1 MKLSIVIVNYNVE
14 HFLEQ
19 CLHSVNNAIK
29 NIHAEVWIVD
39 NNSVDGSV
47 EMVKSKFPQFNFIEN
62 RENLGFSKANN
73 QAIRLSKGEY
83 VLLLNPDTIV
93 EQDTFES
100 VLKFMDENP
109 DAGGLGVKMVDG
121 KGRFLPESKRGL
133 PTPEVAFYKIF
144 GLSKIFPMSKRFGK
158 YHLTFLSNDQIHEV
172 DVLSGAFMLLRKKT
186 LDEVGLLDE
195 DYFMYG
201 EDIDLSYRIT
211 KGGYKNYY
219 FPKARIIHYKGE
231 STKKGSLNYV
241 FVFYNAM
248 IIFAQKHFS
257 DKHAR
262 TLSTMIKM
270 AIYLRAFISIVKRF
284 IQQIWQPIFD
294 AFVIYVSVYFLS
306 QYWESNVLTSKNG
319 HFTNDFY
326 FIALP
331 IYILIWLI
339 GIWLAEGYEKKT
351 QPSFITKGIFG
362 GTVAILVLYALLPET
377 FRFSRAMIIFGAV
390 LAIAS
395 LIAYR
400 LLASYLGVFNRNFG
414 KTTEKRFLIV
424 GELSEAERVSNLLRN
439 TTLIPS
445 FLGILTP
452 NKIES
457 KNVIGDLSQIEDI
470 ISIYEINEVVFCA
483 HDIPSSKIIDLMGIL
498 QEKDVE
504 YKIAPPES
512 LSIIGSNSINTSGDI
527 YVLNLNSIT
536 LTKNK
541 RKKRFFDIITAL
553 IFIVFFPIVFVFNLN
568 ILKLIRNIFHVV
580 FGKKSWIGINPNGTF
595 DEQRYKLK
603 KSVIFSTDTL
613 KIKELNKDII
623 DKANEAYCRYY
634 KISKEI
640 QMLLKSF
647 RKLAK

>member
-14 HFLEQ
+14 YFLEQ
-19 CLHSVNNAIK
+19 CLHSVDNAIK
-29 NIHAEVWIVD
+29 NIAAEVWIVD

-47 EMVKSKFPQFNFIEN
+47 EMIKTKFSHFNLIEN
-62 RENLGFSKANN
+62 TENLGFSKANN

-93 EQDTFES
+93 EQDTFEN
-100 VLKFMDENP
+100 VLIFMDENT

-144 GLSKIFPMSKRFGK
+144 GLSKLFPKSKRFGK
-158 YHLTFLSNDQIHEV
+158 YHLTYLNNDKIHEV
-172 DVLSGAFMLLRKKT
+172 DVLSGAFMLLRKET
-186 LDEVGLLDE
+186 LDKIGLLDE

-201 EDIDLSYRIT
+201 EDIDLSYRII

-257 DKHAR
+257 NKHAR
-262 TLSTMIKM
+262 LFSAMIKL
-270 AIYLRAFISIVKRF
+270 AIYMRASISILKRF
-284 IQQIWQPIFD
+284 LLRIWQPILD
-294 AFVIYVSVYFLS
+294 AMIVYCGVYLLS
-306 QYWESNVLTSKNG
+306 QYWELNVLTSKNG
-319 HFTNDFY
+319 HFTDDFY
-326 FIALP
+326 YIAIP
-331 IYILIWLI
+331 AYILIWLI
-339 GIWLAEGYEKKT
+339 SIWVTESYEKKA
-351 QPSFITKGIFG
+351 QPSDITKGIFG
-362 GTVAILVLYALLPET
+362 GTIAILVLYALLPES
-377 FRFSRAMIIFGAV
+377 FRFSRAMIILGAIWS
-390 LAIAS
+390 IAS
-395 LIAYR
+395 LVGYR
-400 LLASYLGVFNRNFG
+400 LLASNLGLFNRNFG
-414 KTTEKRFLIV
+414 KSIEKRFLIV
-424 GELSEAERVSNLLRN
+424 GEPVEAERVSGLLRN
-439 TTLIPS
+439 TTLMPS

-452 NKIES
+452 NKSDS

-483 HDIPSSKIIDLMGIL
+483 HDIPSSKIIDLMGAL
-498 QEKDVE
+498 QEKDVD
-504 YKIAPPES
+504 YKIAPPAS

-536 LTKNK
+536 LAKNK
-541 RKKRFFDIITAL
+541 RKKRFFDIISAL
-553 IFIVFFPIVFVFNLN
+553 ILFILFPLVLMFNFNL
-568 ILKLIRNIFHVV
+568 IKLIRNIFQVL
-580 FGKKSWIGINPNGTF
+580 FGKKSWIGINPNGTY
-595 DEQRYKLK
+595 DEKRYKLK
-603 KSVIFSTDTL
+603 KSVIYSTDTL
-613 KIKELNKDII
+613 KIKELNKEII
-623 DKANEAYCRYY
+623 DKANEAYCRDF

-640 QMLLKSF
+640 QMVLKSF

>member
-19 CLHSVNNAIK
+19 CLHSVGNAIK
-29 NIHAEVWIVD
+29 SIDAEVWIVD

-47 EMVKSKFPQFNFIEN
+47 EMVKSKFSTYNLIEN
-62 RENLGFSKANN
+62 NENLGFSKANN
-73 QAIRLSKGEY
+73 QAIRLAKGEFI
-83 VLLLNPDTIV
+83 LLLNPDTIV
-93 EQDTFES
+93 EQDTFER
-100 VLKFMDENP
+100 VLEFMDENP
-109 DAGGLGVKMVDG
+109 DVGGLGVKMVDG

-144 GLSKIFPMSKRFGK
+144 GLSKLFPMSKRFGK
-158 YHLTFLSNDQIHEV
+158 YHLTFLNNDEVHEV

-186 LDEVGLLDE
+186 LDKIGLLDE

-201 EDIDLSYRIT
+201 EDIDLSYRII
-211 KGGYKNYY
+211 KGGYKNFY

-248 IIFAQKHFS
+248 IIFAQKHFT

-262 TLSTMIKM
+262 TFSAMIRL
-270 AIYLRAFISIVKRF
+270 AIYLRATLSIIKRF
-284 IQQIWQPIFD
+284 ILRIWQPIVD
-294 AFVIYVSVYFLS
+294 AFVIYGGVYMLS
-306 QYWESNVLTSKNG
+306 QYWESNILTIKNG
-319 HFTNDFY
+319 HFTDDFY
-326 FIALP
+326 LIALP
-331 IYILIWLI
+331 IYILIWLLS
-339 GIWLAEGYEKKT
+339 IWFTESYEKKA
-351 QPSFITKGIFG
+351 QPSLITKGIFG
-362 GTVAILVLYALLPET
+362 GTVAILVLYALLPES

-390 LAIAS
+390 WAIAS
-395 LIAYR
+395 LVGYR
-400 LLASYLGVFNRNFG
+400 LLASYLGFFNLSFG
-414 KTTEKRFLIV
+414 KTSDKRFLIV
-424 GELSEAERVSNLLRN
+424 GEQSEAERVSNLLRN
-439 TTLIPS
+439 TTLTPS

-452 NKIES
+452 NKSDS

-498 QEKDVE
+498 QDKDVD

-536 LTKNK
+536 LAKNK
-541 RKKRFFDIITAL
+541 RKKRFFDIISSL
-553 IFIVFFPIVFVFNLN
+553 ILFVFSPLIVIFNLN
-568 ILKLIRNIFHVV
+568 FIKLFRNIFQVL
-580 FGKKSWIGINPNGTF
+580 FGKKSWIGVNPNGTF
-595 DEQRYKLK
+595 DEKRYKLK
-603 KSVIFSTDTL
+603 KSVIFSTDIL
-613 KIKELNKDII
+613 KIKELNKEII
-623 DKANEAYCRYY
+623 DKANEAYCRDF

-640 QMLLKSF
+640 QMVLKSF